1 MCLTILWRL
10 SDIGLWEQ
18 FETNKTIITGS
29 STETVLTEPAK
40 TKPNL
45 FVIVEDLQEWP
56 VILLIDPLEYVVTH
70 LFREFCGFNN

>member
-1 MCLTILWRL
+1 MGVIW
-10 SDIGLWEQ
+10 
-18 FETNKTIITGS
+18 TNKTIITGP
-29 STETVLTEPAK
+29 STKTVLTGPTK

-70 LFREFCGFNN
+70 IFREFCGSIINVYMT

>member
-1 MCLTILWRL
+1 MGVIW
-10 SDIGLWEQ
+10 
-18 FETNKTIITGS
+18 TNKTIITGP
-29 STETVLTEPAK
+29 STKVVLTGPKK

-70 LFREFCGFNN
+70 LFREFCGVNN